1 MLKLLFS
8 SRWRWATLIVIVGMA
23 VMVRLGIWQLDRL
36 AQRRA
41 ANAELAA
48 ALAAPARPLP
58 DLLAETDDLSLLMDR
73 EVLLTGQFDFDA
85 QLILLLQ
92 NWQGQAGVHLLT
104 PMRLAD
110 GETAV
115 LVDRGWIPD
124 SEREN
129 LAAYNQPQGQ
139 TTVTAVITAPE
150 LLRGQSVI
158 PDTPQ
163 TEWYRVDVPAI
174 AQQLPYSIETDFYV
188 KQLPPTEGLTTLP
201 YQAERVIDLSEGPHL
216 SYAIQWF
223 AFTLMLGGGYLA
235 FVRRNSQPEAHG

>member
-1 MLKLLFS
+1 MWKLLFS
-8 SRWRWATLIVIVGMA
+8 ARWRWATLVVVVGMA

-58 DLLAETDDLSLLMDR
+58 DLLAETADPSLLMDR

-85 QLILLLQ
+85 QLILLVQ

-139 TTVTAVITAPE
+139 TTITGVITAPE
-150 LLRGQSVI
+150 LLRGQTVI
-158 PDTPQ
+158 PDAPQ

-174 AQQLPYSIETDFYV
+174 AQQLPYPIESGFYAR
-188 KQLPPTEGLTTLP
+188 QLPPPDGLTALP

-235 FVRRNSQPEAHG
+235 FVRRSSQPEAHD